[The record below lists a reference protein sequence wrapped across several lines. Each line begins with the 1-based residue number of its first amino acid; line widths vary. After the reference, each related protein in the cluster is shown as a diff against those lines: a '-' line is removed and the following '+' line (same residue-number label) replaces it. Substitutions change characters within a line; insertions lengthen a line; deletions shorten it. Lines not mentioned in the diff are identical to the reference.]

1 MNNIISKLFNLTKK
15 LNQKELSFQKI
26 KNSTKILK
34 IFQSIS
40 SYNEWSEVRYVGGCV
55 RKILNNEN
63 YDDIDLATNLDPH
76 QIKECLI
83 VNNIKFFET
92 GIKHGTITATI
103 EKQNFEITSLRKDIA
118 TDGRHAEVLFTK
130 DWNEDSSR
138 RDFTINSIYA
148 DIDGNIF
155 DPNDGANDLKNGIV
169 RFIGNPEKRIKEDYL
184 RILRYLRFFSTYSL
198 KDHQPEIKK
207 SIMQNISGVVGLSK
221 ERLLDEFKKIFKSGA
236 LFKLNK
242 DHFSNDVI
250 SLVFPQFI
258 NLNLLTKLDKNN
270 QKTLL
275 VKSFDFLLA
284 FLVIDET
291 DNSDYFLY
299 KFKTSN
305 ETKKKINFLK
315 KSFLESAEKN
325 YFSKKN
331 LEKIF
336 YFNEKSDVLDLIDFE
351 LFKSKKNKKK
361 LIELKNYFIK
371 TEKPVFPV
379 KAKNIMEKFDL
390 KEGRELGQKLK
401 YLEDLWVNNSFNISD
416 KEIEKTFQG

>member
-63 YDDIDLATNLDPH
+63 YDDIDLATNLDPQ
-76 QIKECLI
+76 QIKECLSA
-83 VNNIKFFET
+83 NNIKFFET

-379 KAKNIMEKFDL
+379 KAKNIMEKFNL

-401 YLEDLWVNNSFNISD
+401 YLEDLWVNNSFNISE

>member
-40 SYNEWSEVRYVGGCV
+40 SHNEWSEVRYVGGCV

-63 YDDIDLATNLDPH
+63 YDDIDLATNLDPQ
-76 QIKECLI
+76 QIKECLSA
-83 VNNIKFFET
+83 NNIKFFET

-284 FLVIDET
+284 FLVIDKT

>member
-83 VNNIKFFET
+83 ANNIKFFET

-291 DNSDYFLY
+291 DNSDYFLF

-315 KSFLESAEKN
+315 KSFLESTEKN

-351 LFKSKKNKKK
+351 LLKSKKNKKK

-379 KAKNIMEKFDL
+379 KAKNIMEKFNL

>member
-1 MNNIISKLFNLTKK
+1 MNNIISKIFNLTKK

-40 SYNEWSEVRYVGGCV
+40 SYSEWSEVRYVGGCV

-63 YDDIDLATNLDPH
+63 YDDIDLATNLDPQ
-76 QIKECLI
+76 QIKECLNA
-83 VNNIKFFET
+83 NNIKFFET

-155 DPNDGANDLKNGIV
+155 DPNDGANDLKNGII

-315 KSFLESAEKN
+315 KSFLESTEKN

-401 YLEDLWVNNSFNISD
+401 YLEDLWVNNSFNISE

>member
-291 DNSDYFLY
+291 DNSDYFLF

>member
-1 MNNIISKLFNLTKK
+1 MNNIISKIFNLTKK

-40 SYNEWSEVRYVGGCV
+40 SHNEWSEVRYVGGCV

-63 YDDIDLATNLDPH
+63 YDDIDLATNLDPQ
-76 QIKECLI
+76 QIKECLSA
-83 VNNIKFFET
+83 NNIKFFET

-130 DWNEDSSR
+130 DWNEDSGR

-198 KDHQPEIKK
+198 KDHRPEIKK

-401 YLEDLWVNNSFNISD
+401 YLEDLWVNNSFNISE

>member
-63 YDDIDLATNLDPH
+63 YDDIDLATNLDPQ
-76 QIKECLI
+76 QIKECLSA
-83 VNNIKFFET
+83 NNIKFFET

>member
-1 MNNIISKLFNLTKK
+1 MNNIISKFFNLKKK

-40 SYNEWSEVRYVGGCV
+40 SYSEWSEVRYVGGCV

-63 YDDIDLATNLDPH
+63 YDDIDLATNLDPQ
-76 QIKECLI
+76 QIKECLSA
-83 VNNIKFFET
+83 NNIKFFET

-198 KDHQPEIKK
+198 KDHRPEIKK

-315 KSFLESAEKN
+315 KSFLESTEKN

>member
-40 SYNEWSEVRYVGGCV
+40 SHNEWSEVRYVGGCV

-63 YDDIDLATNLDPH
+63 YDDIDLATNLDPQ
-76 QIKECLI
+76 QIKECLSA
-83 VNNIKFFET
+83 NNIKFFET

-315 KSFLESAEKN
+315 KSFLESTEKN

-371 TEKPVFPV
+371 NEKPVFPV

>member
-1 MNNIISKLFNLTKK
+1 MNNIISKFFNLKKK

-40 SYNEWSEVRYVGGCV
+40 SHNEWSEVRYVGGCV

-63 YDDIDLATNLDPH
+63 YDDIDLATNLDPQ
-76 QIKECLI
+76 QIKECLCA
-83 VNNIKFFET
+83 NNIKFFET

-291 DNSDYFLY
+291 DNSDYFLF

-315 KSFLESAEKN
+315 KSFLESTEKN

-351 LFKSKKNKKK
+351 LLKSKKNKKK

>member
-63 YDDIDLATNLDPH
+63 YDDIDLATNLDPQ
-76 QIKECLI
+76 QIKECLSA
-83 VNNIKFFET
+83 NNIKFFET

-291 DNSDYFLY
+291 DNSDYFLF

-351 LFKSKKNKKK
+351 LLKSKKNKKK

>member
-40 SYNEWSEVRYVGGCV
+40 SHNEWSEVRYVGGCV

-63 YDDIDLATNLDPH
+63 YDDIDLATNLDPQ
-76 QIKECLI
+76 QIKECLSA
-83 VNNIKFFET
+83 NNIKFFET

-284 FLVIDET
+284 FLIIDET
-291 DNSDYFLY
+291 DNSDYFLF

-315 KSFLESAEKN
+315 KSFLESTEKN

>member
-63 YDDIDLATNLDPH
+63 YDDIDLATNLDPQ
-76 QIKECLI
+76 QIKECLSA
-83 VNNIKFFET
+83 NNIKFFET

-291 DNSDYFLY
+291 DNSDYFLF

-315 KSFLESAEKN
+315 KSFLESDEKN

>member
-40 SYNEWSEVRYVGGCV
+40 SYSEWSEVRYVGGCV

-76 QIKECLI
+76 QIKECLSA
-83 VNNIKFFET
+83 NNIKFFET

>member
-40 SYNEWSEVRYVGGCV
+40 SHNEWSEVRYVGGCV

-63 YDDIDLATNLDPH
+63 YDDIDLATNLDPQ

-83 VNNIKFFET
+83 ANNIKFFET

-250 SLVFPQFI
+250 SLIFPQFI

-284 FLVIDET
+284 FLVIDKT

>member
-1 MNNIISKLFNLTKK
+1 MNNIISKLFNLKKK

-40 SYNEWSEVRYVGGCV
+40 SYSEWSEVRYVGGCV

-63 YDDIDLATNLDPH
+63 YDDIDLATNLDPQ
-76 QIKECLI
+76 QIKECLSA
-83 VNNIKFFET
+83 NNIKFFET

-291 DNSDYFLY
+291 DNSDYFLF

-351 LFKSKKNKKK
+351 LLKSKKNKKK

-401 YLEDLWVNNSFNISD
+401 YLEDLWVNNSFNISE

>member
-1 MNNIISKLFNLTKK
+1 MNNIISKIFNLTKK

-40 SYNEWSEVRYVGGCV
+40 SHNEWSEVRYVGGCV

-63 YDDIDLATNLDPH
+63 YDDIDLATNLDPQ
-76 QIKECLI
+76 QIKECLSA
-83 VNNIKFFET
+83 NNIKFFET

-315 KSFLESAEKN
+315 KSFLESGEKN

>member
-40 SYNEWSEVRYVGGCV
+40 SHNEWSEVRYVGGCV

-63 YDDIDLATNLDPH
+63 YDDIDLATNLDPQ
-76 QIKECLI
+76 QIKECLSA
-83 VNNIKFFET
+83 NNIKFFET

-130 DWNEDSSR
+130 DWNEDSGR

-401 YLEDLWVNNSFNISD
+401 YLEDLWVNNSFNISE

>member
-1 MNNIISKLFNLTKK
+1 MNNILSKFFNLTKK

-83 VNNIKFFET
+83 ANNIKFFET

-250 SLVFPQFI
+250 SLIFPQFI

-275 VKSFDFLLA
+275 DKSFDFLLA
-284 FLVIDET
+284 FLVIDGT

-315 KSFLESAEKN
+315 KSFLESTEKN

>member
-1 MNNIISKLFNLTKK
+1 MNNIISKIFNLTKK

-40 SYNEWSEVRYVGGCV
+40 SHNEWSEVRYVGGCV

-63 YDDIDLATNLDPH
+63 YDDIDLATNLDPQ
-76 QIKECLI
+76 QIKECLSA
-83 VNNIKFFET
+83 NNIKFFET

-291 DNSDYFLY
+291 DNSDYFLF

-315 KSFLESAEKN
+315 KSFLESTEKN

-379 KAKNIMEKFDL
+379 KAKNIMEKFGL

-401 YLEDLWVNNSFNISD
+401 YLEDLWVNNSFNISE

>member
-40 SYNEWSEVRYVGGCV
+40 SHNEWSEVRYVGGCV

-63 YDDIDLATNLDPH
+63 YDDIDLATNLDPQ
-76 QIKECLI
+76 QIKECLSA
-83 VNNIKFFET
+83 NNIKFFET

-305 ETKKKINFLK
+305 ETKNKINFLK
-315 KSFLESAEKN
+315 KSFLESTEKN

-401 YLEDLWVNNSFNISD
+401 YLEDLWVNNSFNISE

>member
-40 SYNEWSEVRYVGGCV
+40 SHNEWSEVRYVGGCV

-63 YDDIDLATNLDPH
+63 YDDIDLATNLDPQ
-76 QIKECLI
+76 QIKECLSA
-83 VNNIKFFET
+83 NNIKFFET

-315 KSFLESAEKN
+315 KSFLESDEKN

>member
-1 MNNIISKLFNLTKK
+1 MNNIISKFFNLKKK

-40 SYNEWSEVRYVGGCV
+40 SYSEWSEVRYVGGCV

-63 YDDIDLATNLDPH
+63 YDDIDLATNLDPQ
-76 QIKECLI
+76 QIKECLNA
-83 VNNIKFFET
+83 NNIKFFET

-315 KSFLESAEKN
+315 KSFLESTEKN

-401 YLEDLWVNNSFNISD
+401 YLEDLWVNNSFNISE

>member
-1 MNNIISKLFNLTKK
+1 MNNIISKFFNLKKK

-40 SYNEWSEVRYVGGCV
+40 SYSEWSEVRYVGGCV

-63 YDDIDLATNLDPH
+63 YDDIDLATNLDPQ
-76 QIKECLI
+76 QIKECLNA
-83 VNNIKFFET
+83 NNIKFFET

-315 KSFLESAEKN
+315 KSFLESTEKN

-379 KAKNIMEKFDL
+379 KAKNIMEKFNL

-401 YLEDLWVNNSFNISD
+401 YLEDLWVNNSFNISE

>member
-1 MNNIISKLFNLTKK
+1 MNNIISKFFNLKKK

-40 SYNEWSEVRYVGGCV
+40 SYSEWSEVRYVGGCV

-63 YDDIDLATNLDPH
+63 YDDIDLATNLDPQ
-76 QIKECLI
+76 QIKECLNA
-83 VNNIKFFET
+83 NNIKFFET

-198 KDHQPEIKK
+198 KDHRPEIKK

-258 NLNLLTKLDKNN
+258 NLNLLIKLDKNN

-315 KSFLESAEKN
+315 KSFLESTEKN

-401 YLEDLWVNNSFNISD
+401 YLEDLWVNNSFNISE

>member
-40 SYNEWSEVRYVGGCV
+40 SHNEWSEVRYVGGCV

-63 YDDIDLATNLDPH
+63 YDDIDLATNLDPQ
-76 QIKECLI
+76 QIKECLNA
-83 VNNIKFFET
+83 NNIKFFET

>member
-1 MNNIISKLFNLTKK
+1 MNNIISKFFNLKKK

-40 SYNEWSEVRYVGGCV
+40 SYSEWSEVRYVGGCV

-63 YDDIDLATNLDPH
+63 YDDIDLATNLDPQ
-76 QIKECLI
+76 QIKECLNA
-83 VNNIKFFET
+83 NNIKFFET

-184 RILRYLRFFSTYSL
+184 RILRYLRFFSAYSL

-315 KSFLESAEKN
+315 KSFLESTEKN

-401 YLEDLWVNNSFNISD
+401 YLEDLWINNSFNISE

>member
-1 MNNIISKLFNLTKK
+1 MNNIISKLFNLKKK
-15 LNQKELSFQKI
+15 LNQKEISFQKI

-40 SYNEWSEVRYVGGCV
+40 SYSEWSEVRYVGGCV

-63 YDDIDLATNLDPH
+63 YDDIDLATNLDPQ
-76 QIKECLI
+76 QIKECLSA
-83 VNNIKFFET
+83 NNIKFFET

-103 EKQNFEITSLRKDIA
+103 EKKNFEITSLRKDIA

-198 KDHQPEIKK
+198 KDHQTEIKK

-221 ERLLDEFKKIFKSGA
+221 ERLLDEFKKIFKSGT

-242 DHFSNDVI
+242 DDFSNDVI

-275 VKSFDFLLA
+275 DKSFDFLLA

-315 KSFLESAEKN
+315 KSFLESGEKN

-351 LFKSKKNKKK
+351 LLKSKKNKKK
-361 LIELKNYFIK
+361 LIELKKYFIK

>member
-83 VNNIKFFET
+83 ANNIKFFET

-315 KSFLESAEKN
+315 KSFLESTEKN

>member
-63 YDDIDLATNLDPH
+63 YDDIDLATNLDPQ
-76 QIKECLI
+76 QIKECLSA
-83 VNNIKFFET
+83 NNIKFFET

-275 VKSFDFLLA
+275 DKSFDFLLA
-284 FLVIDET
+284 FLVIDGT

-315 KSFLESAEKN
+315 KSFLESGEKN

>member
-83 VNNIKFFET
+83 ANNIKFFET

-315 KSFLESAEKN
+315 KSFLESTEKN

-401 YLEDLWVNNSFNISD
+401 YLEDLWVNNSFNISE

>member
-40 SYNEWSEVRYVGGCV
+40 SYSEWSEVRYVGGCV

-63 YDDIDLATNLDPH
+63 YDDIDLATNLDPQ
-76 QIKECLI
+76 QIKECLNA
-83 VNNIKFFET
+83 NNIKFFET

-198 KDHQPEIKK
+198 KDHRPEIKK

-315 KSFLESAEKN
+315 KSFLESTEKN

-401 YLEDLWVNNSFNISD
+401 YLEDLWINNSFNISE

>member
-63 YDDIDLATNLDPH
+63 YDDIDLATNLDPQ

-83 VNNIKFFET
+83 ANNIKFFET

>member
-63 YDDIDLATNLDPH
+63 YDDIDLATNLEPQ

-83 VNNIKFFET
+83 ANNIKFFET

-198 KDHQPEIKK
+198 KDHQTEIKK

>member
-83 VNNIKFFET
+83 ANNIKFFET

-207 SIMQNISGVVGLSK
+207 SIMQNISGVVGLSE

-315 KSFLESAEKN
+315 KSFLESTEKN

-401 YLEDLWVNNSFNISD
+401 YLEDVWVNNSFNISD

>member
-1 MNNIISKLFNLTKK
+1 MNNIISKIFNLTKK

-40 SYNEWSEVRYVGGCV
+40 SHNEWSEVRYVGGCV

-63 YDDIDLATNLDPH
+63 YDDIDLATNLDPQ
-76 QIKECLI
+76 QIKECLSA
-83 VNNIKFFET
+83 NNIKFFET

-198 KDHQPEIKK
+198 KDHQPKIKK

>member
-1 MNNIISKLFNLTKK
+1 MNNIISKIFNLTKK

-40 SYNEWSEVRYVGGCV
+40 SHNEWSEVRYVGGCV

-63 YDDIDLATNLDPH
+63 YDDIDLATNLDPQ
-76 QIKECLI
+76 QIKECLSA
-83 VNNIKFFET
+83 NNIKFFET

-103 EKQNFEITSLRKDIA
+103 ENQNFEITSLRKDIA

-379 KAKNIMEKFDL
+379 KAKYIMEKFDL

-401 YLEDLWVNNSFNISD
+401 YLEDLWVNNSFNISE

>member
-1 MNNIISKLFNLTKK
+1 MYNFLK
-15 LNQKELSFQKI
+15 
-26 KNSTKILK
+26 K
-34 IFQSIS
+34 IFKSNKKPTQRERSFLNIYS
-40 SYNEWSEVRYVGGCV
+40 NTEVSKIFDSVSNFNENSEIRYVGGCV

-63 YDDIDLATNLDPH
+63 YDDIDLATNLDPQ
-76 QIKECLI
+76 QIKECLSA
-83 VNNIKFFET
+83 NNIKFFET

-315 KSFLESAEKN
+315 KHFSNTHIIISRGSIPGKSSAQRE
-325 YFSKKN
+325 FSKNHYDDDEFVLLNDLDCN
-331 LEKIF
+331 LKVSRD
-336 YFNEKSDVLDLIDFE
+336 FNENFFIDLCIVA
-351 LFKSKKNKKK
+351 KK
-361 LIELKNYFIK
+361 
-371 TEKPVFPV
+371 
-379 KAKNIMEKFDL
+379 
-390 KEGRELGQKLK
+390 
-401 YLEDLWVNNSFNISD
+401 
-416 KEIEKTFQG
+416 